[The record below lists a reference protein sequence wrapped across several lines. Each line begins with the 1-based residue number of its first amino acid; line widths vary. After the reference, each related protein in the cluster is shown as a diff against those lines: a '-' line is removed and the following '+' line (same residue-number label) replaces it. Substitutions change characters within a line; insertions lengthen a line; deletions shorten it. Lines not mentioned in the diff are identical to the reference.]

1 MKTSRCIGWLSLALA
16 SLLVTLPAQAARLA
30 LVIGNDDYVNV
41 RRLRNAAADADTMA
55 AALRKVGYT
64 VTLQKNRDLRQTK
77 DDVRAFRDRVAGGDE
92 VVLYFSGHGVQLGS
106 DNYLLPVDVRSESE
120 SQVRDDGLS
129 LSAVLRDM
137 RGARPALTLAVIDAC
152 RNNPFEGRGKA
163 IGEQGLTG
171 VAGASGQMVIYAAGE
186 GQKALDRLSDTD
198 PVKNGLFTR
207 VFVKEMERPGVPIDQ
222 VLKNVRVEVHRQAQT
237 VRHEQVPA
245 IYDQVLGNYYFVP
258 GAAPLRVS
266 SAEEVEQ
273 EFWNSIKD
281 GRDAHDFRDYE
292 RRYPNGRF
300 LPLAQRQLRVL
311 TAAPPVQLASI
322 RPEPALPVVPPQ
334 TPQAAT
340 VPAPRPAAPAPLACA
355 ECPEMVVIPAG
366 SFEMGS
372 NEYTGEKPPHRVS
385 IKSFALGKYEVTQ
398 GQWKA
403 VMGSNP
409 SGFKECGDNCPVEQ
423 VSWDGIQQ
431 YIQKLNASSGQ
442 QYRLPSEAEWEYA
455 ARAGTSSKYW
465 WGDTA
470 SHDYANYGKDEC
482 CGGLAQGRDQ
492 WTNTAPVGQFPANAF
507 GLHDMHGNVWEWV
520 QDYWHDSYS
529 AAPSDGSAWVAGGDQ
544 GKRVLRGGSWDFIP
558 ADLRSAIRGRISPDS
573 RIINIGF
580 RLARTLLTP

>member
-1 MKTSRCIGWLSLALA
+1 MKTSRCIGWLWLVLA
-16 SLLVTLPAQAARLA
+16 SLLLTLPAQAARLA

-152 RNNPFEGRGKA
+152 RNNPFEGKGNGKA

-171 VAGASGQMVIYAAGE
+171 VAGAVGQMVIYAAGE

-198 PVKNGLFTR
+198 LVKNGLFTR

-245 IYDQVLGNYYFVP
+245 IYDQVLGDFYFVP
-258 GAAPLRVS
+258 GAAPRRVS

-273 EFWNSIKD
+273 EFWISIKD
-281 GRDAHDFRDYE
+281 GSDVQDFRDYE

-300 LPLAQRQLRVL
+300 LPLAQRKLRL
-311 TAAPPVQLASI
+311 LGARSDPG
-322 RPEPALPVVPPQ
+322 PAI
-334 TPQAAT
+334 
-340 VPAPRPAAPAPLACA
+340 PAAQVCA
-355 ECPEMVVIPAG
+355 L
-366 SFEMGS
+366 
-372 NEYTGEKPPHRVS
+372 H
-385 IKSFALGKYEVTQ
+385 
-398 GQWKA
+398 
-403 VMGSNP
+403 
-409 SGFKECGDNCPVEQ
+409 D
-423 VSWDGIQQ
+423 
-431 YIQKLNASSGQ
+431 GQ
-442 QYRLPSEAEWEYA
+442 Q
-455 ARAGTSSKYW
+455 
-465 WGDTA
+465 
-470 SHDYANYGKDEC
+470 
-482 CGGLAQGRDQ
+482 
-492 WTNTAPVGQFPANAF
+492 
-507 GLHDMHGNVWEWV
+507 
-520 QDYWHDSYS
+520 
-529 AAPSDGSAWVAGGDQ
+529 
-544 GKRVLRGGSWDFIP
+544 
-558 ADLRSAIRGRISPDS
+558 
-573 RIINIGF
+573 
-580 RLARTLLTP
+580 